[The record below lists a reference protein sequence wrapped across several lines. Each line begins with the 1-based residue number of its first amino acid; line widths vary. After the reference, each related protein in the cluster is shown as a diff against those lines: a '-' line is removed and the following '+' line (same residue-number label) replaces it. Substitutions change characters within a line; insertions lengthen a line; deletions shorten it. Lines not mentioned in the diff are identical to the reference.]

1 MFNFKIIVMSEEF
14 VQAVKK
20 DLFYDEIPD
29 LRKASLVVVNIL
41 DSSTEE
47 LPLTL
52 IVARQVNVNFIE
64 VLDKIS
70 EFVKEVE
77 TQNVNTSYAFRKA
90 LKLKIEFH
98 ITLETVKKVG
108 HLVQTMPETKEEV
121 GN

>member
-1 MFNFKIIVMSEEF
+1 MSEEF

-29 LRKASLVVVNIL
+29 LRKASLVVVNVL

-77 TQNVNTSYAFRKA
+77 TQDVNASYAFRKA
-90 LKLKIEFH
+90 LMLKIEFH
-98 ITLETVKKVG
+98 ITLETVMKVG
-108 HLVQTMPETKEEV
+108 RIVQIMPETKKEV